1 MHTDCDDPN
10 GKDPV
15 GLFMKNVFLN
25 METLIDDDLASI
37 TCIQKAVQDEAA
49 NKAAKAQTKQKGD
62 YE

>member
-10 GKDPV
+10 GKKDPV

-25 METLIDDDLASI
+25 METLIDE
-37 TCIQKAVQDEAA
+37 KAVQDEAA
-49 NKAAKAQTKQKGD
+49 NKTAKAQTKQKGD